1 MRRGNKY
8 HAQKLTTPEG
18 TFDSRKEYNRWCEL
32 KLLEQSGQISQL
44 CRQQSFTLIPEQ
56 REPDIIG
63 PRGGVKRGKLI
74 EKPVCYI
81 ADFLYVKDEQTI
93 VEDCKGMRTPDYII
107 KRKLMLYVFGV
118 RILET

>member
-1 MRRGNKY
+1 MGRGNKY
-8 HAQKLTTPEG
+8 HAKKVITPEG
-18 TFDSRKEYNRWCEL
+18 VFDSRKEYNRWCGL

-44 CRQQSFTLIPEQ
+44 CRQQRFTLIPEQ
-56 REPDIIG
+56 REPDMIG

-81 ADFLYVKDEQTI
+81 ADFLYVKDGQTV
-93 VEDCKGMRTPDYII
+93 VEDCKGMRTPEYVI
-107 KRKLMLYVFGV
+107 KRKLMLYIYGV

>member
-1 MRRGNKY
+1 MGRGNKY
-8 HAQKLTTPEG
+8 HAKKVITPEG
-18 TFDSRKEYNRWCEL
+18 VFDSRKEYNRWCGL

-44 CRQQSFTLIPEQ
+44 CRQQRFTLIPEQ
-56 REPDIIG
+56 REPDMIG

-81 ADFLYVKDEQTI
+81 ADFLYVKDGQTV
-93 VEDCKGMRTPDYII
+93 VEDCKGMRTAEYVI
-107 KRKLMLYVFGV
+107 KRKLMLYIYGV